1 MIVTAMSSPLRTTL
15 SLAALSAA
23 AFLTTAC
30 HTPKKIFPKIDR
42 NGNHR
47 LSLTEIDRAVAD
59 GFFHIYDANQDG
71 VVTKAEWRRKDPAG
85 EPSFFK
91 SRDGNGDGSITKPE
105 LMDYIRE
112 RGFSKELFNDVDR
125 NGDGKVSEK
134 EAAAWMADHPELL
147 ERLKIGM

>member
-1 MIVTAMSSPLRTTL
+1 MIVTAMSSPLRSFLPLTA
-15 SLAALSAA
+15 LAVVCFSAN
-23 AFLTTAC
+23 AC
-30 HTPKKIFPKIDR
+30 HNPKKLFPKIDR

-59 GFFHIYDANQDG
+59 GFFHIYDANHDEI
-71 VVTKAEWRRKDPAG
+71 VTRQEWRRKDPAG
-85 EPSFFK
+85 EPSFYK
-91 SRDGNGDGSITKPE
+91 SRDGNGDGKITKPE
-105 LMDYIRE
+105 LMDCIRD

-147 ERLKIGM
+147 GRLKIGM